1 MTIKLNR
8 DEMFDRVMG
17 CWLGKSIGGTLGM
30 PLEGKKGLFDLT
42 YYDPVPEGAIFNDD
56 LDIQLVWLRALQ
68 ELGPELTTH
77 DLGRY
82 WLEHVI
88 YPWDEYGLGAFNLRR
103 GLAPPVAGA
112 FDNWYVDCEGS
123 PIRSEIWA
131 MVAPAAPDVAARYA
145 YMDAIIDH
153 AGGEGVWGEMYL
165 AALESAAFIVHNPHE
180 LIEIG
185 LSLIPEDCRTARAVR
200 DVLKWH
206 REGVEWTRCRELL
219 LDEHGHYNPQDS
231 PQNQGI
237 VTLGWLYG
245 DGDFGDSILKAVN
258 CGEDTDCTGATLGAI
273 MGIVHGAEAIPAKWK
288 DPVSEGIAVG
298 WGIVGLDYPT
308 QLEELTRQTLAMTG
322 TVLEAKASHVR
333 ITDQPTV
340 AEYDI
345 DALKAPGLMR
355 EVESAD
361 PMTAIYELGPVALR
375 VACGETP
382 TIGYEG
388 PAEVTLTVQS
398 RSDVAV
404 AGQLS
409 VLAPHGWEVAGG
421 GDFALGRRDATEAFA
436 CAFTAERDRVKLQ
449 VSNPITVRIEL
460 EGYDPIV
467 QRFPLVGEHAWLV
480 AGPFRADLD
489 ADDGPA
495 SDLDAARLVVDE
507 WEGRDGP
514 VRFER
519 RSFPES
525 EMHFDDLLDGQ
536 AGAVYA
542 VTWLFTSV
550 DTRVNLG
557 LDCSGGFRISVD
569 GEQVGEVI
577 DPPPVRPVRHRFAL
591 ELEKGW
597 HQVTVRAVS
606 EDGELELHFYPM
618 DDRPEVISGR
628 GHGRTDL
635 INTYIPDEIEA
646 HLRGK
651 DEQRD

>member
-1 MTIKLNR
+1 MGIRLNR

-103 GLAPPVAGA
+103 GFAPPVSGA

-131 MVAPAAPDVAARYA
+131 MVAPAAPEVAARYA

-165 AALESAAFIVHNPHE
+165 AALESAAFIVHDAHE

-200 DVLKWH
+200 DVLRWH

-219 LDEHGHYNPQDS
+219 LEAHGHYNPQDS

-273 MGIVHGAEAIPAKWK
+273 MGIVHGAEAIPARWK

-308 QLEELTRQTLAMTG
+308 RLEELTRQTLEMTEK
-322 TVLEAKASHVR
+322 VLAAKAPHVQVV
-333 ITDQPTV
+333 DEPTG
-340 AEYDI
+340 AAYEI
-345 DALKAPGLMR
+345 EALKAPGLMR
-355 EVESAD
+355 EVEETD
-361 PMTAIYELGPVALR
+361 PMTAVYDLGPVALH
-375 VACGETP
+375 VGYGETP
-382 TIGYEG
+382 TIGYDA
-388 PAEVTLTVQS
+388 PAQVMVTLES
-398 RSDVAV
+398 RSDVAL
-404 AGQLS
+404 AGQLR
-409 VLAPHGWEVAGG
+409 VQAPHGWEAEGG
-421 GDFALGRRDATEAFA
+421 GEFTLVSRGTTETFSCEFSADP
-436 CAFTAERDRVKLQ
+436 ERVKLQ
-449 VSNPITVRIEL
+449 VSNPITVRIAVQGQGE
-460 EGYDPIV
+460 IV
-467 QRFPLVGEHAWLV
+467 HRFPLAGEYAWLV
-480 AGPFRADLD
+480 AGPFAGGLHD
-489 ADDGPA
+489 AVGPEE
-495 SDLDAARLVVDE
+495 DFDPLGN
-507 WEGRDGP
+507 WEGRDGA

-519 RSFPES
+519 RSFPAS
-525 EMHFDDLLDGQ
+525 EMHLDDVLGGE
-536 AGAVYA
+536 AGVVCAMTY
-542 VTWLFTSV
+542 LFTSV
-550 DTRVNLG
+550 DTHVELG
-557 LDCSGGFRISVD
+557 LDCSGSFRVYVD
-569 GEQVGEVI
+569 GELAGQVI
-577 DPPPVRPVRHRFAL
+577 DPPPVRPVRHIFGLDVA
-591 ELEKGW
+591 EGW
-597 HQVTVRAVS
+597 HQVLVKALS
-606 EDGELELHFYPM
+606 EDGELELHFYLM
-618 DDRPEVISGR
+618 DDRPEVKSRR

-635 INTYIPDEIEA
+635 INTYLPDDIA
-646 HLRGK
+646 P
-651 DEQRD
+651 DFD

>member
-1 MTIKLNR
+1 MAIRLNR

-77 DLGRY
+77 DLGEY
-82 WLEHVI
+82 WLRHVI

-131 MVAPAAPDVAARYA
+131 MVAPAAPEVAARYA

-165 AALESAAFIVHNPHE
+165 AALESAAFIVHDPHE

-200 DVLKWH
+200 DVLEWH

-219 LDEHGHYNPQDS
+219 LEKHGHYNPQDS

-308 QLEELTRQTLAMTG
+308 QLEELTRQTLAMTDE
-322 TVLEAKASHVR
+322 VLAAKVPDVR
-333 ITDQPTV
+333 IVDQPTR
-340 AEYDI
+340 AEYDVE
-345 DALKAPGLMR
+345 ALKAPRLMR
-355 EVESAD
+355 EVEAAD
-361 PMTAIYELGPVALR
+361 PMTAIYDLGAVTLHVAY
-375 VACGETP
+375 ADMP
-382 TIGYEG
+382 TIGYDA
-388 PAEVTLTVQS
+388 PADVRLTLES
-398 RSDVAV
+398 RSDITVT
-404 AGQLS
+404 GELR
-409 VLAPHGWEVAGG
+409 LRAPHGWDVEGG
-421 GDFALGRRDATEAFA
+421 GAFALGRRGATEHFECSFSA
-436 CAFTAERDRVKLQ
+436 DREQVKLQ
-449 VSNPITVRIEL
+449 VSNPITVCIEL
-460 EGYDPIV
+460 EGRDPIIH
-467 QRFPLVGEHAWLV
+467 RFPLAGEHAWLV
-480 AGPFRADLD
+480 AGPFAADLQ
-489 ADDGPA
+489 AEHGPEGEF
-495 SDLDAARLVVDE
+495 DAAGE
-507 WEGRDGP
+507 WGGRDGS
-514 VRFER
+514 VSFER

-525 EMHFDDLLDGQ
+525 EMRFDDVLGGE
-536 AGAVYA
+536 AGVVYA
-542 VTWLFTSV
+542 ATWLFTSV
-550 DTRVNLG
+550 DTQVNLG
-557 LDCSGGFRISVD
+557 LDCSGGFEVFVD

-577 DPPPVRPVRHRFAL
+577 DPGPVRPVRHRFAL
-591 ELEKGW
+591 ELEHGW
-597 HQVTVRAVS
+597 HPVLVKALST
-606 EDGELELHFYPM
+606 DGELELHFYPM
-618 DDRPEVISGR
+618 DDRPEVLSAR
-628 GHGRTDL
+628 GHGRIDL
-635 INTYIPDEIEA
+635 INTYLPDEIE
-646 HLRGK
+646 
-651 DEQRD
+651 EQLTGEGEERD

>member
-1 MTIKLNR
+1 MAIRLNR

-68 ELGPELTTH
+68 QLGPDLTTH
-77 DLGRY
+77 DLGDY
-82 WLEHVI
+82 WLGHVI
-88 YPWDEYGLGAFNLRR
+88 YPWDEYGHSAFNLRK

-131 MVAPAAPDVAARYA
+131 MVAPAAPEVAARYA

-165 AALESAAFIVHNPHE
+165 AALESAAFIVHDAHE

-219 LDEHGHYNPQDS
+219 LDKHGHYNPQDS

-245 DGDFGDSILKAVN
+245 EGDFGDSILKAVN

-308 QLEELTRQTLAMTG
+308 QLEELTRQTLAMTDE
-322 TVLEAKASHVR
+322 VLAAKVPDVR
-333 ITDQPTV
+333 IVDHATR
-340 AEYDI
+340 AEYDVE
-345 DALKAPGLMR
+345 ALKAPRLMR
-355 EVESAD
+355 EVEAAD
-361 PMTAIYELGPVALR
+361 PMTAMYDLGPVTLH
-375 VACGETP
+375 VAYGATP
-382 TIGYEG
+382 TIGYEE
-388 PAEVTLTVQS
+388 PSTVTLTLES
-398 RSDVAV
+398 GSDVAV
-404 AGQLS
+404 SGKMRLR
-409 VLAPHGWEVAGG
+409 APHGWGVEGG
-421 GDFALGRRDATEAFA
+421 GAFALGRRGATDTFA
-436 CAFTAERDRVKLQ
+436 CTFTADREEVKLQ
-449 VSNPITVRIEL
+449 VVNPITVCIVL
-460 EGYDPIV
+460 EGHDPIIH
-467 QRFPLVGEHAWLV
+467 RFPLAGEHAWLV
-480 AGPFRADLD
+480 AGPFEADLQAEHGPEGDFD
-489 ADDGPA
+489 ASGDWD
-495 SDLDAARLVVDE
+495 
-507 WEGRDGP
+507 GRDGS
-514 VRFER
+514 VSFKLA
-519 RSFPES
+519 SFPES
-525 EMHFDDLLDGQ
+525 EMHFDDVLGGE
-536 AGAVYA
+536 AGVVYA
-542 VTWLFTSV
+542 ATWLFTSV
-550 DTRVNLG
+550 DTQVNLG
-557 LDCSGGFRISVD
+557 LDCSDSFQLFVD
-569 GEQVGEVI
+569 GQQTGEVI
-577 DPPPVRPVRHRFAL
+577 DPPPVRPVRHRYAL

-597 HQVTVRAVS
+597 HQVLIKMLS
-606 EDGELELHFYPM
+606 DDGELELHFYPM
-618 DDRPEVISGR
+618 DDRPEVISAR
-628 GHGRTDL
+628 GHGRLDL
-635 INTYIPDEIEA
+635 INTYLPDEIEQQ
-646 HLRGK
+646 LNGK
-651 DEQRD
+651 DEQSD

>member
-1 MTIKLNR
+1 MIKLNR

-30 PLEGKKGLFDLT
+30 PLEGRKGLFDLT

-77 DLGRY
+77 DLGKY

-88 YPWDEYGLGAFNLRR
+88 YPWDEYGYGAFNLRK
-103 GLAPPVAGA
+103 GLAPPVSGA
-112 FDNWYVDCEGS
+112 HSNWFVDCEGS

-131 MVAPAAPDVAARYA
+131 MVAPGAPEVAARYA

-165 AALESAAFIVHNPHE
+165 AGLESAAFIVHDAHE

-200 DVLKWH
+200 DVLGWH

-219 LDEHGHYNPQDS
+219 LERHGHYNPQDS

-308 QLEELTRQTLAMTG
+308 GLEELTRQTLEMTG
-322 TVLEAKASHVR
+322 EVLAAKAPDVR
-333 ITDQPTV
+333 IVDQPTS
-340 AEYDI
+340 AGYDVE
-345 DALKAPGLMR
+345 ALKAPGLML
-355 EVESAD
+355 EVEAAD
-361 PMTAIYELGPVALR
+361 PMTAIYDLGPVQLR
-375 VACGETP
+375 VGYGDAP
-382 TIGYEG
+382 TVGYDE
-388 PAEVTLTVQS
+388 PARVTLTLRSCSEVAIAGEVSVQ
-398 RSDVAV
+398 
-404 AGQLS
+404 
-409 VLAPHGWEVAGG
+409 APHGWEVDGG
-421 GDFALGRRDATEAFA
+421 GEFALGRTGATESFE
-436 CAFTAERDRVKLQ
+436 CAFGVDRERVRLQ
-449 VSNPITVRIEL
+449 VSNPITVRITL
-460 EGYDPIV
+460 EGQDPIV
-467 QRFPLVGEHAWLV
+467 QRFPLLGESAWLV
-480 AGPFRADLD
+480 AGPFEAEF
-489 ADDGPA
+489 
-495 SDLDAARLVVDE
+495 DAAHGPESKFDPAGE
-507 WEGRDGP
+507 WEGRDGT

-519 RSFPES
+519 RSYPEM
-525 EMHFDDLLDGQ
+525 EMPLADELSGEPGVL
-536 AGAVYA
+536 YA
-542 VTWLFTSV
+542 MTYIFTSV
-550 DTRVNLG
+550 DTHITFG
-557 LDCSGGFRISVD
+557 LDCSGRFRLYVD
-569 GEQVGEVI
+569 GAQVGEVLE
-577 DPPPVRPVRHRFAL
+577 PQPVRPVRHRFPL
-591 ELEKGW
+591 DVERGW
-597 HQVTVRAVS
+597 HQVVVKVLS
-606 EDGELELHFYPM
+606 EDGDLDFFFYPM
-618 DDRPEVISGR
+618 DNRPDMPGTR

-635 INTYIPDEIEA
+635 INMYLPDEVEDV
-646 HLRGK
+646 LGGS
-651 DEQRD
+651 